1 VFRADAFKATRGS
14 NMTLGFMSDHPSQ
27 RKPLY
32 VASFICMGL
41 TALNVL
47 FGLFV
52 ALHHVIIFVKF
63 DTILPNQIPVHL
75 YTLGGF
81 LALAATL
88 ALFHTNLG
96 TNAGPV
102 LLWLSRI
109 GLVLGVATIAT
120 VPGGQ
125 PPGTWI
131 AHVGVLEIFS
141 VILPLLFLG
150 YLAYRSAPA
159 LFSRR

>member
-1 VFRADAFKATRGS
+1 
-14 NMTLGFMSDHPSQ
+14 MSDHASQ
-27 RKPLY
+27 RKLLY
-32 VASFICMGL
+32 IAGVVCMGL

-52 ALHHVIIFVKF
+52 ALHHAIIFVKF
-63 DTILPNQIPVHL
+63 NSILPNQIPVHL
-75 YTLGGF
+75 YTLGGL
-81 LALAATL
+81 LALAAAL
-88 ALFHTNLG
+88 ALLRTNLG
-96 TNAGPV
+96 KDAGPA

-109 GLVLGVATIAT
+109 GLVVGVAAIAT

-131 AHVGVLEIFS
+131 AHVGVLDIFS

-150 YLAYRSAPA
+150 YLAYKSAQA

>member
-1 VFRADAFKATRGS
+1 
-14 NMTLGFMSDHPSQ
+14 MSEYASQ

-32 VASFICMGL
+32 IAGFICMGL

-52 ALHHVIIFVKF
+52 ALHHAIIFVKF
-63 DTILPNQIPVHL
+63 DAEIPSNQIPVHL
-75 YTLGGF
+75 YTFGGL
-81 LALAATL
+81 LALSATL
-88 ALFHTNLG
+88 ALLRTDLG
-96 TNAGPV
+96 RTAGPV

-109 GLVLGVATIAT
+109 GLVLGFVAIAT

-131 AHVGVLEIFS
+131 AHVGVLEIFD

-150 YLAYRSAPA
+150 YLSYRSARD
-159 LFSRR
+159 LSSRS

>member
-1 VFRADAFKATRGS
+1 
-14 NMTLGFMSDHPSQ
+14 MSEYASQ

-32 VASFICMGL
+32 ISGFICMGL

-52 ALHHVIIFVKF
+52 ALHQAIIFVKF
-63 DTILPNQIPVHL
+63 DAEIPSSQIPVHL
-75 YTLGGF
+75 YTLGGL
-81 LALAATL
+81 LALSATL
-88 ALFHTNLG
+88 NLLRTDLG
-96 TNAGPV
+96 RTAGPT
-102 LLWLSRI
+102 LLWFSRI
-109 GLVLGVATIAT
+109 GLVLGFAAIAT

-125 PPGTWI
+125 PPGSWM

-150 YLAYRSAPA
+150 YLAYRSAQA